1 MSTYRMLRSNREIGP
16 YSLDEIISLGLKP
29 YDLIWVDGKSAAWRY
44 PSEIAELKPYAPI
57 VEEQPYDRFFKRP
70 TASQSQQEKK
80 ENLVE
85 KIETGSAKTAE
96 TQPEKKPAYSA
107 IVVVMPKKDNSRVTL
122 IKPLEKTSETAA
134 PIVNEQPEEKVEAK
148 PAISLKMTEKPVVEI
163 IQMETKM
170 ERSLDEIK
178 EMYVKTLHDRKEKFS
193 RRKRFNNAGRYAIA
207 AFFVGVLGTLVYLT
221 LTNKPPQPEAFG
233 SNSQVNDL
241 QSGTEKTLPGLFP
254 AVTLESGNQE
264 ESPKE
269 EIQQQPVNNP
279 GKKPVTKNNVDNNP
293 VTEPVQDKEN
303 QIPTEQ
309 IAITPT
315 DESTRAKKTR
325 DEKDGIPRSSEELS
339 RLVSVN
345 ANDYK
350 RAAFG
355 GIKDL
360 QLTVSNRS
368 SFVLDQVLVELSYLK
383 PSELPL
389 TTETITFRSVA
400 PNGSMT
406 IKIPDNNRGIKVSYK
421 VKQVVSGEWSEEW
434 ARNK

>member
-44 PSEIAELKPYAPI
+44 PSEIAELRPYAPI

-80 ENLVE
+80 QDLVE
-85 KIETGSAKTAE
+85 KIETITTRTE
-96 TQPEKKPAYSA
+96 EPQPEKKPAYSA
-107 IVVVMPKKDNSRVTL
+107 IVVVMPKKDNTRVTL
-122 IKPLEKTSETAA
+122 IKPLEKTNEITT
-134 PIVNEQPEEKVEAK
+134 PIEKEQPGVKIETK
-148 PAISLKMTEKPVVEI
+148 PAIVVKKTEKPAVEVV
-163 IQMETKM
+163 QMETKM

-178 EMYVKTLHDRKEKFS
+178 EMYVKTLHERKEKFS
-193 RRKRFNNAGRYAIA
+193 RRKRFNNIGRYAMA
-207 AFFVGVLGTLVYLT
+207 AFFIGVLGTLVYLT
-221 LTNKPPQPEAFG
+221 LTNKPPRPEAFG
-233 SNSQVNDL
+233 SNSQVNEI

-264 ESPKE
+264 ESLKE
-269 EIQQQPVNNP
+269 EFQEQPVNTP
-279 GKKPVTKNNVDNNP
+279 GKKPVAKNNVDNNP
-293 VTEPVQDKEN
+293 VIEPVQEREN

-309 IAITPT
+309 VALTPFE
-315 DESTRAKKTR
+315 ESTRAKKTR

-345 ANDYK
+345 ANEYK

-389 TTETITFRSVA
+389 ITETITFRSVA

-434 ARNK
+434 AGNK

>member
-44 PSEIAELKPYAPI
+44 PSEIAELKPYAPV

-80 ENLVE
+80 EPLVE
-85 KIETGSAKTAE
+85 KPEAINEKTE
-96 TQPEKKPAYSA
+96 EPQPEKKPAYST
-107 IVVVMPKKDNSRVTL
+107 IVVVMPKKENTRVTL
-122 IKPLEKTSETAA
+122 IKPVEKTTE
-134 PIVNEQPEEKVEAK
+134 VVMRKEKELPEVKIENT
-148 PAISLKMTEKPVVEI
+148 PTLSLKKTEEPEVEVVH
-163 IQMETKM
+163 METKM

-178 EMYVKTLHDRKEKFS
+178 EMYVKTLHDRKERFS
-193 RRKRFNNAGRYAIA
+193 RRKRFNNAGRYAVA
-207 AFFVGVLGTLVYLT
+207 AFFVGVLGTLVFLT
-221 LTNKPPQPEAFG
+221 LTNKPPQPEPFG
-233 SNSQVNDL
+233 ANTQVSPVQNE
-241 QSGTEKTLPGLFP
+241 TETEQPGLFP
-254 AVTLESGNQE
+254 AVTLETGNLEENLEEGFQE
-264 ESPKE
+264 STL
-269 EIQQQPVNNP
+269 NST
-279 GKKPVTKNNVDNNP
+279 GKKPIGKNGLASTP
-293 VTEPVQDKEN
+293 PIEPDQYKEN
-303 QIPTEQ
+303 QTISEQIPTSPSE
-309 IAITPT
+309 
-315 DESTRAKKTR
+315 EGTREKKTK
-325 DEKDGIPRSSEELS
+325 DEKDGVPRSSEELS

-345 ANDYK
+345 ANEYK

-400 PNGSMT
+400 PNGTMT

-421 VKQVVSGEWSEEW
+421 IKQVVSGQWSEEW
-434 ARNK
+434 AGNE

>member
-44 PSEIAELKPYAPI
+44 PSEIAELKPYAPV

-80 ENLVE
+80 EPVVE
-85 KIETGSAKTAE
+85 KQDANSSKSEKP
-96 TQPEKKPAYSA
+96 QPEKKPAYST
-107 IVVVMPKKDNSRVTL
+107 IVVVMPKKDNTRVTV
-122 IKPLEKTSETAA
+122 IKPVEKATEMVTPKEKEQPVVKIEDTPLISLEKTE
-134 PIVNEQPEEKVEAK
+134 EPEVE
-148 PAISLKMTEKPVVEI
+148 VV
-163 IQMETKM
+163 QMETKM

-178 EMYVKTLHDRKEKFS
+178 EMYVKTLHDRKERFS
-193 RRKRFNNAGRYAIA
+193 RRKRFNNAGRYALA

-233 SNSQVNDL
+233 ANTQVNPE
-241 QSGTEKTLPGLFP
+241 QNETETQTPGLFP
-254 AVTLESGNQE
+254 AVNLETANQD
-264 ESPKE
+264 ESLREDLQEPT
-269 EIQQQPVNNP
+269 VNNP
-279 GKKPVTKNNVDNNP
+279 GKKPGGKNNP
-293 VTEPVQDKEN
+293 ATTPLIEPGQDKED
-303 QIPTEQ
+303 QSITEQ
-309 IAITPT
+309 KPVSSLEA
-315 DESTRAKKTR
+315 DTREKKTR
-325 DEKDGIPRSSEELS
+325 NEKDGIPRSSEELS

-345 ANDYK
+345 ANEYK

-360 QLTVSNRS
+360 QLTVSNKS

-406 IKIPDNNRGIKVSYK
+406 IKIPDNNRGIKVTYK
-421 VKQVVSGEWSEEW
+421 IKQVVSGEWSEEW
-434 ARNK
+434 AKNE

>member
-44 PSEIAELKPYAPI
+44 PSEIAELKPYAPV

-80 ENLVE
+80 EPLEE
-85 KIETGSAKTAE
+85 KPEAITDKTE
-96 TQPEKKPAYSA
+96 KPQQEKKPAYSA
-107 IVVVMPKKDNSRVTL
+107 VVVVMPKKDNTRVAL
-122 IKPLEKTSETAA
+122 IKPVEKPVEVVASKEKELPVAKIEEA
-134 PIVNEQPEEKVEAK
+134 PS
-148 PAISLKMTEKPVVEI
+148 ISLKKTEEPEVEVVH
-163 IQMETKM
+163 METKM

-178 EMYVKTLHDRKEKFS
+178 DMYVKTLHDRKERFS
-193 RRKRFNNAGRYAIA
+193 RRKRFNHAGRYAVA

-233 SNSQVNDL
+233 SNSQVNPV
-241 QSGTEKTLPGLFP
+241 QNETETQQPGLFP
-254 AVTLESGNQE
+254 AVTLETANQE
-264 ESPKE
+264 EGLKEDFQESPLNAPDKKTVRKNSLATTPPIE
-269 EIQQQPVNNP
+269 P
-279 GKKPVTKNNVDNNP
+279 G
-293 VTEPVQDKEN
+293 QDKEN
-303 QIPTEQ
+303 QTTTEQ
-309 IAITPT
+309 IPVTPAE
-315 DESTRAKKTR
+315 DGTRTKKTR
-325 DEKDGIPRSSEELS
+325 EEKDGVPRSNEELS

-345 ANDYK
+345 ANEYK

-400 PNGSMT
+400 PNGTMT

-421 VKQVVSGEWSEEW
+421 IKQVVSGQWSEEW
-434 ARNK
+434 AGNE

>member
-44 PSEIAELKPYAPI
+44 PSEIAELKPYAPV

-80 ENLVE
+80 EPVVE
-85 KIETGSAKTAE
+85 KQDANSSKSEKP
-96 TQPEKKPAYSA
+96 QPEKKPAYST
-107 IVVVMPKKDNSRVTL
+107 IVVVMPKKENTRVTV
-122 IKPLEKTSETAA
+122 IKPVEKATEMVTPKEKEQPVVKIEDTPLISLEKRE
-134 PIVNEQPEEKVEAK
+134 EPEVE
-148 PAISLKMTEKPVVEI
+148 VV
-163 IQMETKM
+163 QMETKM

-178 EMYVKTLHDRKEKFS
+178 EMYVKTLHDRKERFS
-193 RRKRFNNAGRYAIA
+193 RRKRFNNAGRYALA

-233 SNSQVNDL
+233 ANTQVNPV
-241 QSGTEKTLPGLFP
+241 QNETETQTPGLFP
-254 AVTLESGNQE
+254 AVNLETANQD
-264 ESPKE
+264 ESLREDFQEPT
-269 EIQQQPVNNP
+269 VNNP
-279 GKKPVTKNNVDNNP
+279 GKKPGGKNNP
-293 VTEPVQDKEN
+293 ATTPLIEPGQDKED
-303 QIPTEQ
+303 QSITEQ
-309 IAITPT
+309 KPVSSLEA
-315 DESTRAKKTR
+315 DTREKKTR
-325 DEKDGIPRSSEELS
+325 NEKDGIPRSSEELS

-345 ANDYK
+345 ANEYK

-360 QLTVSNRS
+360 QLTVSNKS

-406 IKIPDNNRGIKVSYK
+406 IKIPDNNRGIKVTYK
-421 VKQVVSGEWSEEW
+421 IKQVVSGEWSEEW
-434 ARNK
+434 AKNE